1 MALVTYN
8 PFRVMAQDPFFRDF
22 FRGFE
27 GNGLAENPEA
37 RVMVV
42 PRMNLEEHDK
52 AYELTVEVPGINKE
66 NIHIE
71 VEGGRLAIWGEKRTE
86 KTEGG
91 KDRKYHLRE
100 ITTGSFR
107 REILLPDDVKADGIE
122 AKYDNGHLK
131 VSLPKVEAKVARK
144 IELKL

>member
-22 FRGFE
+22 FRGLE
-27 GNGLAENPEA
+27 GNGVPEMPEA

-52 AYELTVEVPGINKE
+52 GYELTVEVPGIDKE

-86 KTEGG
+86 RSDGA
-91 KDRKYHLRE
+91 KDKKYHLRE
-100 ITTGSFR
+100 ITYGSFR
-107 REILLPDDVKADGIE
+107 REILLPDDVKADSIE
-122 AKYDNGHLK
+122 AKYDNGHLR
-131 VSLPKVEAKVARK
+131 VVLPKVEAKVPRK
-144 IELKL
+144 IEVKL

>member
-8 PFRVMAQDPFFRDF
+8 PFRVMAQDPFFREF
-22 FRGFE
+22 FRGFDTANLPE
-27 GNGLAENPEA
+27 AAEA

-52 AYELTVEVPGINKE
+52 AYELTVEVPGLPKE

-71 VEGGRLAIWGEKRTE
+71 VDGGRLAVWGEKRTE
-86 KTEGG
+86 KAENG
-91 KDRKYHLRE
+91 KDKKFHLRE
-100 ITTGSFR
+100 ISYGSFR
-107 REILLPDDVKADGIE
+107 REILLPDDVRADAIE

-131 VSLPKVEAKVARK
+131 ITLPKVEAKVARK
-144 IELKL
+144 IEVKV